1 MSIRIKLVL
10 LNTLV
15 VLIGLLVGIELIVFR
30 TQKVF
35 VDSIDRD
42 LISLSRNLARPRPVG
57 PGGGPGGGPGL
68 GPRFDPGFGPRNGSE
83 NGPDERRPRFNNGD
97 PLGGGDPQDRINPAE
112 FPPELRN
119 APRRNAL
126 STNDVQRPAF
136 YNADGTPRF
145 GQETRNLYPQGLKNP
160 NLKQPQIVEIEFQD
174 VPTRV
179 VTTPILREG
188 NLIGF
193 VQMGHDLADFQRL
206 KDTQQSTV
214 LFLLPFMVGMAAIA
228 GWFLANRALAPVEK
242 VTEAAAR
249 INDAELSIRLKV
261 RSNDEIGRLAA
272 TFNSMLERLEHAFKL
287 QRENLEKQK
296 QFVGDASHELRTPI
310 TRIQLSTSAALEQ
323 TATEEELREALT
335 IADRES
341 QKMGQMVEQLLTLA
355 RLEGTGNPDF
365 EMIDLQPLL
374 DEIVHQHSN
383 RNPEVR
389 LESGEALKVRGSQ
402 YEIGRAVINLI
413 ENARRHTPSDGT
425 ITVST
430 HAHGPWIDVIV
441 SDTGSGIPS
450 EHLPRIIERFYR
462 VDTSRSRKDGGTGL
476 GLSIVKAIMVRHEGD
491 LFIESRV
498 DEGTRVVL
506 RFPCPS

>member
-15 VLIGLLVGIELIVFR
+15 VLIGLLVGTELIVFR

-42 LISLSRNLARPRPVG
+42 LIALTRNLARPRPNRGPGDG
-57 PGGGPGGGPGL
+57 PGGGPGFGPSGGPQ
-68 GPRFDPGFGPRNGSE
+68 FDN
-83 NGPDERRPRFNNGD
+83 
-97 PLGGGDPQDRINPAE
+97 GGGPPNQIDPQD

-119 APRRNAL
+119 APRRNAVAN
-126 STNDVQRPAF
+126 NDVQRPAF

-145 GQETRNLYPQGLKNP
+145 GQETRNLYPEGLKNQ
-160 NLKQPQIVEIEFQD
+160 NLKKPLIVEVDFQD

-179 VTTPILREG
+179 VTTPILRQDR
-188 NLIGF
+188 LIGF

-206 KDTQQSTV
+206 KETQQSTV
-214 LFLLPFMVGMAAIA
+214 LFMLPFMVGMAALA

-242 VTEAAAR
+242 VTEAAAK

-272 TFNSMLERLEHAFKL
+272 TFNSMLERLEQAFKQ
-287 QRENLEKQK
+287 QREHLEKQK

-323 TATEEELREALT
+323 AATEEELREALA

-341 QKMGQMVEQLLTLA
+341 HKMGQMVEQLLTLA
-355 RLEGTGNPDF
+355 RLEGTGDPDF
-365 EMIDLQPLL
+365 ELIEIQPLL

-383 RNPEVR
+383 RHPEVK
-389 LESGEALKVRGSQ
+389 LAPGEDLKVKGSPL
-402 YEIGRAVINLI
+402 EIGRAVINLI
-413 ENARRHTPSDGT
+413 ENARRHTPSEGT

-450 EHLPRIIERFYR
+450 EHIPRLTERFYR
-462 VDTSRSRKDGGTGL
+462 VDQSRSRKDGGTGL
-476 GLSIVKAIMVRHEGD
+476 GLSIVKAIMVRHGGD
-491 LFIESRV
+491 LFVESRV
-498 DEGTRVVL
+498 DEGTKVVL
-506 RFPCPS
+506 RFPSPS